1 MLYNTLS
8 SPEETLFMRKLAAA
22 VLLACCA
29 VSAAALHFTPQTA
42 LAQDK
47 TLPAVFTVDTYIAA
61 FLESSPRLKAQKNTL
76 KSAQNTY
83 KNAFTNAFL
92 PSFSFGASADKTY
105 NRYRRLSSWDDLN
118 HADSSARAQGGW
130 NLFNSGKDALA
141 YKSASL
147 DWQISQIEY
156 EESVQN
162 FVLEAV
168 QTYYNLLLG
177 EKLLKVY
184 EDDLQVAQK
193 QYEQDKVLYDNGL
206 KTRSDLLSSETNFR
220 SSQLSLFSAQSDYE
234 NALKNFNI
242 ALNLPVERPAKLDET
257 ISEDLPALPGL
268 DQDLTAA
275 LAHRYDA
282 RTRRLRLRQSDV
294 SQTLDNLNTL
304 PSVFVDLFASTGR
317 GFNSHELWEYN
328 YGISAGI
335 SFDIGFFYLDKYRS
349 RQNIRLSNENAH
361 LEYEQ
366 FLRSLRDAVVEARNA
381 LLLKMRSLEISKLR
395 LQAAEQKFEATQLK
409 YKNGLM
415 SATDLTVARQEM
427 ISAQVNY
434 ATLLSELTITRL
446 RYQNALGNPIYDYNP
461 EDL

>member
-1 MLYNTLS
+1 MKKILWIFLC
-8 SPEETLFMRKLAAA
+8 L
-22 VLLACCA
+22 CGG
-29 VSAAALHFTPQTA
+29 VSAHALHFTQQTA
-42 LAQDK
+42 LTDGS
-47 TLPAVFTVDTYIAA
+47 LPSQFTVDSYVAA
-61 FLESSPRLKAQKNTL
+61 YLANSPTLKARTNSL
-76 KSAQNTY
+76 KSAKNSY

-92 PSFSFGASADKTY
+92 PTFSFGADAGKSY
-105 NRYRRLSSWDDLN
+105 NRYNRLSSWNDLN
-118 HADSSARAQGGW
+118 HADSSARASGSW

-147 DWQISQIEY
+147 DWQIEQIDFDS
-156 EESVQN
+156 SVQEL
-162 FVLEAV
+162 VLSAV
-168 QTYYNLLLG
+168 QTYYSLLLS

-184 EDDLQVAQK
+184 EDDLQVAQT
-193 QYEQDKVLYDNGL
+193 QYEQDKILYENGL

-220 SSQLSLFSAQSDYE
+220 SSQLSLFSAQTDYE

-242 ALNLPVERPAKLDET
+242 ELNLPVERAAELDET
-257 ISEDLPALPGL
+257 ISEDLPTLPSL
-268 DQDLTAA
+268 DADLSAA
-275 LAHRYDA
+275 LSHRYDA

-294 SQTLDNLNTL
+294 AQTLGNLNTL
-304 PSVFVDLFASTGR
+304 PSVFVNAFASTGR
-317 GFNSHELWEYN
+317 GFNTHELWEYN
-328 YGISAGI
+328 YGISAGV
-335 SFDIGFFYLDKYRS
+335 SFDVGFFYLNKYRE
-349 RQNIRLSNENAH
+349 RQNIRLANENAH

-366 FLRSLRDAVVEARNA
+366 FLRSVRDAVVEARNA

-446 RYQNALGNPIYDYNP
+446 RYQYALGEQIYDYKP